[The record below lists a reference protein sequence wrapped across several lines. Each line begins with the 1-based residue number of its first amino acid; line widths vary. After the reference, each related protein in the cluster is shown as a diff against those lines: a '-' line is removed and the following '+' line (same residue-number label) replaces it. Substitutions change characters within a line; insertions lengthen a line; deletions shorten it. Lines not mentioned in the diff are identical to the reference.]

1 MNRENENKNKN
12 SNFESFNLLK
22 KEFKKLVE
30 ENNLLNEPIEAH
42 PVNVQLDTTRISD
55 YPLLNG
61 KEFLLRAFF
70 KGAVGD
76 AFTGDLKEF
85 KGTIAEVLES
95 DYNPLVIATL
105 NAVMRYLGLTEK
117 TEHCIKNEPEIC
129 AKKLSEYI
137 VSELGTNIKIGIIGY
152 HPAIIKQMVDT
163 FGKENVMATDL
174 DFNNIGRIKHGIVIY
189 HADMNE
195 YLIKNSDIV
204 LSTGSTAANGTIF
217 EILDMAKKYNKRII
231 FYGTTVAG
239 VSKIL
244 NLERFCECGK

>member
-1 MNRENENKNKN
+1 MINIKEA
-12 SNFESFNLLK
+12 LK
-22 KEFKKLVE
+22 KIAE

-42 PVNVQLDTTRISD
+42 PVNVNLDTTRISD

-61 KEFLLRAFF
+61 REFLLRAFF
-70 KGAVGD
+70 KGCVGD
-76 AFTGDLKEF
+76 AFTGNLREF

-95 DYNPLVIATL
+95 DYNPLIVATL
-105 NAVMRYLGLTEK
+105 NAVMRYLGHIEK
-117 TEHCIKNEPEIC
+117 TEHCTKDEPETC
-129 AKKLSEYI
+129 AKKLSEYLLNEFKNNGKDI
-137 VSELGTNIKIGIIGY
+137 KNTKIGIIGY
-152 HPAIIKQMVDT
+152 HPAIIKQMVET
-163 FGKENVMATDL
+163 FGKDNVMATDL

-217 EILDMAKKYNKRII
+217 DIVEMAKKYNKRVI

-239 VSKIL
+239 IAKLL